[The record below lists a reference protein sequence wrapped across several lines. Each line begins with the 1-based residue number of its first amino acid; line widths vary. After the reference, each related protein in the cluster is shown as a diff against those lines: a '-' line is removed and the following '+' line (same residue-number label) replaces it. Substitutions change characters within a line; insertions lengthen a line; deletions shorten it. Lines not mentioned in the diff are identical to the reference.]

1 MIYSYSWNELPDLAV
16 TGGRVVVVGG
26 GIAGQTSAYRLRQHG
41 FDVTVLE
48 SNSSIVGGK
57 MSSERVKGY
66 TFNRGAT
73 ILPSSYDQLVGLAN
87 ELGLAGKLGKTDAI
101 ISIPRDG
108 KIHRVRGSGL
118 GVVVDVVRTGLLSL
132 GSKLV
137 FGRFVTDLMKM
148 KGFISYD
155 RLAVEIDTENL
166 SDYSRRRLNQELYDY
181 LVGPLARGF
190 YLYEAETL
198 SRLDFFFSALKLM
211 GTSFLTYP
219 AGVDFINQA
228 LAKVLNPSMGATVT
242 NVEEKKDG
250 VSVTW
255 NADGT
260 EYSGNFDACVIA
272 ITAPLVPKI
281 FPQLTERQKDILS
294 NRIRYGS
301 IIKAAHA
308 LKGIPDD
315 PSIVLSVPRRES
327 ESLGIIT
334 FEHNYSPQSAPPG
347 RGLIST
353 HWMND
358 WCQPRLDVNQISD
371 AALEAE
377 MVPEV
382 TRFVPWFRELL
393 DFSHI
398 TRWPV
403 ATLCSYAG
411 MYRYVDEF
419 LASIPATSR
428 VQFCG
433 DYLNVSG
440 TNSSST
446 SGEKAAKRIFTALR
460 AAPC

>member
-1 MIYSYSWNELPDLAV
+1 MTYNHPQNKLPDFAV
-16 TGGRVVVVGG
+16 AGRRVVVVGG
-26 GIAGQTSAYRLRQHG
+26 GIAGQTAAYRLHRQG

-48 SNSSIVGGK
+48 SNSSVIGGK
-57 MSSERVKGY
+57 MSSDRVGGY

-73 ILPSSYDQLVGLAN
+73 ILPTSYGQLVALAN
-87 ELGLAGKLGKTDAI
+87 ELGLGDKLGKAGAT

-108 KIHRVRGSGL
+108 KIHRVRGSGW
-118 GVVVDVVRTGLLSL
+118 GAVVDVIRTDLLSL
-132 GSKLV
+132 RSKLV
-137 FGRFVTDLMKM
+137 FGKFVGDLLKV
-148 KGFISYD
+148 KNLISYD

-166 SDYSRRRLNQELYDY
+166 ADYSGRRLNRELYDY

-228 LAKVLNPSMGATVT
+228 LSKVLNPITGATVA

-255 NADGT
+255 NKDGT
-260 EYSGNFDACVIA
+260 EYSDDFDACVIA

-281 FPQLTERQKDILS
+281 FPQLTEKQKDILS

-308 LKGIPDD
+308 LKEIPDD
-315 PSIVLSVPRRES
+315 PSMVLSIPRRES

-334 FEHNYSPQSAPPG
+334 FEHNYTPESAPPG

-353 HWMND
+353 HWMHD
-358 WCQPRLDVNQISD
+358 WCQPRLDVSQVSD

-382 TRFVPWFRELL
+382 ARFIPGFRELL

-398 TRWPV
+398 TRWPA

-419 LASIPATSR
+419 ARSIPATSR

-433 DYLNVSG
+433 DYFNVSG

-446 SGEKAAKRIFTALR
+446 SGEKAAKRILAALR
-460 AAPC
+460 AE